1 MCKATII
8 RRSARSLACH
18 SARSNLASAER
29 ANGFAIVCRAQGNFC
44 RSPTVLNI
52 ETKDRTMTSGIPP
65 TEQDFELLSAY
76 LDGELALTARAE
88 LESRLAADLAL
99 RTAVEGLQ
107 GTVALLK
114 AAPRVAPPRNFTL
127 DPAKYRRVAP
137 WWARY
142 RAIQFVGALGTL
154 ASIIVIAVG
163 LLSFNVA
170 TSSLKNSAAPAS
182 AAQGAIVAALA
193 TATQN
198 PNTLDKAQSA
208 PLVPTLINAT
218 TTPAATS
225 TSAQAAD
232 EAALAND
239 SASGIASTSVP
250 TSFQSARAAAPDQQ
264 SAGGGAAAQS
274 PGNSLQSGAS
284 AKTISTAT
292 QTLTATDTMTPTA
305 TNTPTSSPTPLPS
318 ATNTSV
324 PATFAAAGQKD
335 QSTPIPSPLPL
346 FLLAA
351 GIGLLVLSV
360 MLIGVGWMRSRL
372 E

>member
-1 MCKATII
+1 
-8 RRSARSLACH
+8 
-18 SARSNLASAER
+18 
-29 ANGFAIVCRAQGNFC
+29 
-44 RSPTVLNI
+44 
-52 ETKDRTMTSGIPP
+52 MTSGIPP

-76 LDGELALTARAE
+76 LDGELAATARAE
-88 LESRLAADLAL
+88 LESRLAAEPAL

-142 RAIQFVGALGTL
+142 RAIQFVGALGTV
-154 ASIIVIAVG
+154 ASIIIIAVG

-170 TSSLKNSAAPAS
+170 SSSLKNSAAPAS

-208 PLVPTLINAT
+208 PLAPALVNAT
-218 TTPAATS
+218 TTPADTS
-225 TSAQAAD
+225 TSEKAAD

-239 SASGIASTSVP
+239 SASGIASTVVP

-264 SAGGGAAAQS
+264 SAGGGAAAPNAQAAIPTQP
-274 PGNSLQSGAS
+274 PGNILQSGAS

-292 QTLTATDTMTPTA
+292 QTPTATDTL
-305 TNTPTSSPTPLPS
+305 TPTSTDTPTDSPTPLPS
-318 ATNTSV
+318 ATNTPM
-324 PATFAAAGQKD
+324 PATFASPNQKD
-335 QSTPIPSPLPL
+335 QPASVPSPLPL
-346 FLLAA
+346 FLLAI

-372 E
+372 N

>member
-1 MCKATII
+1 
-8 RRSARSLACH
+8 
-18 SARSNLASAER
+18 
-29 ANGFAIVCRAQGNFC
+29 
-44 RSPTVLNI
+44 
-52 ETKDRTMTSGIPP
+52 MTSGIPP

-76 LDGELALTARAE
+76 LDGELAATARAE
-88 LESRLAADLAL
+88 LESRLAAEPAL
-99 RTAVEGLQ
+99 RATFGEMQ
-107 GTVALLK
+107 RTVAVLK

-127 DPAKYRRVAP
+127 DPAKYRRAAP

-154 ASIIVIAVG
+154 ASIIIIAVG

-170 TSSLKNSAAPAS
+170 SSSLKNSAAPAS
-182 AAQGAIVAALA
+182 AAQGGIVAALA

-208 PLVPTLINAT
+208 PLVPALINAT
-218 TTPAATS
+218 TTPAAS
-225 TSAQAAD
+225 TTPAQAAD

-239 SASGIASTSVP
+239 STSGFASTVVP
-250 TSFQSARAAAPDQQ
+250 TSFPPSRAAAPDQQ

-284 AKTISTAT
+284 AKSISTAT

-324 PATFAAAGQKD
+324 PATFAAGGQKD
-335 QSTPIPSPLPL
+335 QSAPIPSPLPL

-351 GIGLLVLSV
+351 GIGLLVLS
-360 MLIGVGWMRSRL
+360 LIVIGIGWMRSRL